1 MAYAAH
7 RTDFAAC
14 AGGKHAG
21 GSKPASGSKHA
32 GRSPAAANGAGI
44 LRRLFEAIVES
55 RQKRADRE
63 IAGFIA
69 RRGGRITDDLEREMT
84 QRLLTSNWSARD

>member
-1 MAYAAH
+1 MAYAADH
-7 RTDFAAC
+7 TDFAAC
-14 AGGKHAG
+14 AGGK
-21 GSKPASGSKHA
+21 PA
-32 GRSPAAANGAGI
+32 GRSPAAGV
-44 LRRLFEAIVES
+44 LRRLFDAVVEA